1 MASFATSVLETASL
15 PGEIANDEQVEFAG
29 LVKRNSLLVFR
40 VAHGVLR
47 NCQDAE
53 DVAQET
59 FLKLY
64 RSGAWKRIE
73 DEKAFL
79 ARTAWREAI
88 DRLPKR
94 EQESLTVQHEEI
106 SSQTASPES
115 DAFECSERALLRKLI
130 DTLPEDL
137 RRPLV
142 LSALEEL
149 NSPQIAQI
157 MGIPEGTVRTRLQRA
172 RAELKRHFDSMNRG
186 TR

>member
-1 MASFATSVLETASL
+1 MDDLPISVLETASL
-15 PGEIANDEQVEFAG
+15 PREISNHEDARFAG

-47 NCQDAE
+47 NRQDAE

-79 ARTAWREAI
+79 TRMAWREAI
-88 DRLPKR
+88 DRVPKR
-94 EQESLTVQHEEI
+94 EQESISTHEELE
-106 SSQTASPES
+106 SHAASPES
-115 DAFECSERALLRKLI
+115 DALESNERAVLRKLI
-130 DTLPEDL
+130 EALPEEL
-137 RRPLV
+137 RQPLV

-149 NSPQIAQI
+149 NSAQIGHI

-172 RAELKRHFDSMNRG
+172 RAELKRQFESRKGG